1 MAGTSAYPTALD
13 DNTNLNENLADNVDT
28 VAAAH
33 QNNQN
38 KAIKQIQS
46 KLGITATT
54 ATSGKILVG
63 GSSAGT
69 SEWQA
74 VSGDASLASTGAITI
89 TDNSHAHNATT
100 LTGLGNH
107 KVLYTNGSGAAVE
120 LGLGAAGTVLTGNG
134 VTAAPTF
141 AAPAGGGAW
150 NLEAADTTERG
161 FTNSSDAELFDITGL
176 NIAAAK
182 PLKIFAQ
189 IYGTVAQAAWTS
201 SPTFYVRGFNGT
213 QIASFGPQFL
223 ADGGKTYLW
232 QFELTWG
239 PRETVSGREY
249 GYINMALGSS
259 QRDTGNPSGAFGA
272 GSSGSSRVQA
282 QPSNSSVPTTSA
294 ITSIEF
300 GTIGYSTD
308 QFYCKNVF
316 VYSLAVS

>member
-1 MAGTSAYPTALD
+1 MAWTDGADQTTGTVITSTIWNNYLGTAGSIQKTAPAVVTTAGDIVYATGDNAIARLGVGSARQTLQ
-13 DNTNLNENLADNVDT
+13 TN
-28 VAAAH
+28 AAA
-33 QNNQN
+33 N
-38 KAIKQIQS
+38 APEWVASPQS
-46 KLGITATT
+46 LLDAKGEILGA
-54 ATSGKILVG
+54 
-63 GSSAGT
+63 SAANT
-69 SEWQA
+69 
-74 VSGDASLASTGAITI
+74 LGA
-89 TDNSHAHNATT
+89 
-100 LTGLGNH
+100 L
-107 KVLYTNGSGAAVE
+107 
-120 LGLGAAGTVLTGNG
+120 AAGTNGYLLTADSSETLG
-134 VTAAPTF
+134 VKWAA
-141 AAPAGGGAW
+141 AAGGGSW
-150 NLEAADTTERG
+150 TLEAADTTERG
-161 FTNSSDAELFDITGL
+161 FTNSSDAQLFQITSL

-189 IYGTVAQAAWTS
+189 IYGTVNQAGWTS

-213 QIASFGPQFL
+213 QIANFGPQFL

-249 GYINMALGSS
+249 GYINMVLGSS

-272 GSSGSSRVQA
+272 GSSSSSRVQA
-282 QPSNSSVPTTSA
+282 QPSNSSVPTTST